1 MARPGLLAA
10 HGSLWFDDAR
20 YRLAWLVAPQALTVV
35 LVALFL
41 SSVGEG
47 RWGKPASSTKER
59 IAELSA
65 LRDKAGKQGDTKA
78 LAALTAASDDGEI
91 EASTKLG
98 TLYDPLVSASFP
110 QKTVP
115 NDLARAVRL
124 YGPGAETG
132 DGLAVTRLADL
143 LLDPSNP
150 APDTKRGCRLAQVW
164 RDQPDLDARGDMR
177 LFLKYGQCLL
187 DEGSG
192 LPLDAKRGAETVFA
206 ALTSKFEPAIQTY
219 VRKLGLQK
227 PFVIK
232 ALQDHAARLK
242 FGTLYTGPVDGVVHP
257 ETVAYFEMIAGLRPM
272 VESEQSKA
280 LKAKREQDKVEFR
293 YPPGLNEATFRQLA
307 QAANDDPRAVSRMKA
322 YADAGN
328 AAAQAAYAYCYNP
341 FFNKGAVYPPD
352 AQVAA
357 AYYERAARAG
367 HAGAAGQAATLY
379 LRGIG
384 NLPRDAKKAAS
395 LTMLQLEL
403 DPGATFLFVDPQ
415 ISNGISGDF
424 WAALQAELASRGFYK
439 TPIENRRND
448 AVVAALQAFEK
459 ANTP

>member
-1 MARPGLLAA
+1 MARPGFLAA

-35 LVALFL
+35 LAALFL
-41 SSVGEG
+41 SFVGQG
-47 RWGKPASSTKER
+47 QWGKPASSTKER

-91 EASTKLG
+91 DASTKLG

-110 QKTVP
+110 QKSVP

-187 DEGSG
+187 DESSG

-206 ALTSKFEPAIQTY
+206 ALTNKFEPAIQTY

-227 PFVIK
+227 PFAIK
-232 ALQDHAARLK
+232 ALQEYSANLK
-242 FGTLYTGPVDGVVHP
+242 FGTLYTGPVDGAVHP
-257 ETVAYFEMIAGLRPM
+257 ETIAYFEMIAGIRPM
-272 VESEQSKA
+272 VESEASKA
-280 LKAKREQDKVEFR
+280 LKAKRDQEKVENR
-293 YPPGLNEATFRQLA
+293 YPPGMNEVTFRQLA
-307 QAANDDPRAVSRMKA
+307 QAANDDIRAVTRLKT

-341 FFNKGAVYPPD
+341 FFKNAVIAPD
-352 AQVAA
+352 AQLAA
-357 AYYERAARAG
+357 AYYERAAKAG
-367 HAGAAGQAATLY
+367 HAGAAGQAASLY
-379 LRGIG
+379 YKGAG
-384 NLPRDAKKAAS
+384 NLPRDFKKSAA
-395 LTMLQLEL
+395 LQILQIEL
-403 DPGATFLFVDPQ
+403 DPGAAFLLIDPQ
-415 ISNGISGDF
+415 ISAGMSGEF
-424 WAALQAELASRGFYK
+424 WGALQGELAARGYYK

-459 ANTP
+459 ANAR